1 MALLTTV
8 IYEKNYNRP
17 LIYAMAVIRMQIELI
32 LAAPK
37 IQ

>member
-1 MALLTTV
+1 MV
-8 IYEKNYNRP
+8 IYEKNYNRT
-17 LIYAMAVIRMQIELI
+17 LIYVMAVIRMQIELI